1 VSGAGLLAYLS
12 AGVIA
17 LWGIAHVIPTRQVV
31 NGFGPISRNNRLVFT
46 QEWLAEALTMW
57 FIAVVIVI
65 TTAVAG
71 SGEPVTGWVYRAAAV
86 MLAAIA
92 TLTASTGART
102 PVIWFKIC
110 PVLLASAATL
120 LIIAASW
127 P

>member
-1 VSGAGLLAYLS
+1 MSGAGALAYLG

-17 LWGIAHVIPTRQVV
+17 LWGVAHVIPTRQVV
-31 NGFGPISRNNRLVFT
+31 SGFGPISRDNRLVIT

-57 FIAVVIVI
+57 FIAAVIVI

-71 SGEPVTGWVYRAAAV
+71 AGGPVTEWVYRAAAV

-92 TLTASTGART
+92 TLTASTGAKT
-102 PVIWFKIC
+102 PVVWFRIC

-120 LIIAASW
+120 LIVASW
-127 P
+127 M

>member
-1 VSGAGLLAYLS
+1 VSGAGALAYLS
-12 AGVIA
+12 AGAIA

-31 NGFGPISRNNRLVFT
+31 HGFGPISRNNQLVIT
-46 QEWLAEALTMW
+46 QEWLAEAFTMW
-57 FIAVVIVI
+57 FIAAVIVI
-65 TTAVAG
+65 TTAVAAG
-71 SGEPVTGWVYRAAAV
+71 GPVTEWVYRAAAV

-102 PVIWFKIC
+102 PVIWFRIC

-120 LIIAASW
+120 LIVASW